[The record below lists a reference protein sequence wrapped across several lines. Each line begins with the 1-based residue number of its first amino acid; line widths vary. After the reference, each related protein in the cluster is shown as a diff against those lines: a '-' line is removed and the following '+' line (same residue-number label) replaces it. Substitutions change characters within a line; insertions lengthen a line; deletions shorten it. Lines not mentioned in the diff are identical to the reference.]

1 MFGTESL
8 HSLIYIHAYNY
19 PGLLI
24 SSQISAVQ
32 FSVNSTATLISVN
45 TAYSTE
51 YISMHSSFYCTQ
63 SHSTF
68 DHVWWKCLHR
78 TCSNLISKMMKL
90 SKFLITACSPC
101 RTFFFNL
108 TTPQVCYFSTEWVI
122 WTAQYEPS
130 LVHGCLDYRTKCSG
144 FLFFLTYCQPEQ
156 QHLVPSDRCQVVA
169 LTKIIHVYN
178 HGAWLTNSPHH
189 QILYLYYYLN
199 TLSFSIFVSICQWAS
214 LGIPKQLEGI

>member
-1 MFGTESL
+1 MFDGNAYTG
-8 HSLIYIHAYNY
+8 HAVTWYLRWWNY
-19 PGLLI
+19 PSFSSLLVLHAGL
-24 SSQISAVQ
+24 
-32 FSVNSTATLISVN
+32 
-45 TAYSTE
+45 
-51 YISMHSSFYCTQ
+51 
-63 SHSTF
+63 
-68 DHVWWKCLHR
+68 
-78 TCSNLISKMMKL
+78 
-90 SKFLITACSPC
+90 
-101 RTFFFNL
+101 FFNL